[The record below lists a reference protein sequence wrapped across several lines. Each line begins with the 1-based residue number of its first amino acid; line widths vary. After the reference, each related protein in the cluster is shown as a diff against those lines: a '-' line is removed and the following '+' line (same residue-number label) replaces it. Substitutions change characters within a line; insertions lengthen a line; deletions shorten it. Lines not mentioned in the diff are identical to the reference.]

1 MLVWAPV
8 FSSAPVKALTWGE
21 LPSAVPPVRVQVIV
35 PAETYKEFKK
45 ICVDE
50 DTNMRAKLLELMDQ
64 AIAAGAE
71 AKKDFFAMSAE
82 ERTVLYAQGIRE
94 DVARHHAAGRYTT
107 HGDETGV
114 YRLYP
119 DGRKEYIDPIDREKE
134 RG

>member
-1 MLVWAPV
+1 MAQQ
-8 FSSAPVKALTWGE
+8 AQEKA
-21 LPSAVPPVRVQVIV
+21 RHIQIIV

-64 AIAAGAE
+64 AIAADAE
-71 AKKDFFAMSAE
+71 AKKDFFAMSSEEKTAMYAE
-82 ERTVLYAQGIRE
+82 ATRAE
-94 DVARHHAAGRYTT
+94 VALHHAEGRYTT
-107 HGDETGV
+107 HGDEAGV

-119 DGRKEYIDPIDREKE
+119 DGRKEYIDRIDRDKE